1 MLHRSCPKGGTME
14 QEARE
19 FLEQSKQ
26 ANRGRSRAGQRYSAE
41 LRHLAVSYLE
51 ACLRKGGTRG
61 SAARKLGVSEYTLKR
76 WQQEEPGNGRLR
88 RVELVE
94 RELGEAIVLVTP
106 EGYRVE
112 GLSESGLIRLLG
124 RLR

>member
-1 MLHRSCPKGGTME
+1 ME
-14 QEARE
+14 RDAQR

-26 ANRGRSRAGQRYSAE
+26 ANQGRSRAGRRYTVE

-51 ACLRKGGTRG
+51 QCLRSGRTRG

-76 WQQEEPGNGRLR
+76 WQEEEQRNGGLR
-88 RVELVE
+88 RVEVVE
-94 RELGEAIVLVTP
+94 RESTEEIVLVTP

-112 GLSESGLIRLLG
+112 GLTEPGLIRLLDQ
-124 RLR
+124 LR